1 MEDIV
6 LFGNIVRLRL
16 LREQDAEITFR
27 WRHSERAK
35 YLNQGATTVEEQ
47 RNWIL
52 RNAESGDLNFV
63 IEFQRSPVG
72 MLSLVDIDH
81 TNHSCSTGRL
91 LIGEEVVVGNAPVVF
106 DAERVLLDY
115 AFEELRIHS
124 IYGPVMGTN
133 TGVLKLR
140 RYLHYQQAGVYKDHY
155 FVDGKYVDAILFSL
169 LKDDYYKKCRRI
181 MQAAVDLYLKHNQT
195 LAQ

>member
-1 MEDIV
+1 MGDIV
-6 LFGNIVRLRL
+6 LLGSIVRLRL
-16 LREQDAEITFR
+16 LKEQDAEITFR
-27 WRHSERAK
+27 WRHSARAK
-35 YLNQGATTVEEQ
+35 YLNRGAATVEEQ

-52 RNAESGDLNFV
+52 RNAASGDLNFV
-63 IEFQRSPVG
+63 IEYQEKPVG
-72 MLSLVDIDH
+72 MISLVDIDH

-91 LIGEEVVVGNAPVVF
+91 LIGEEEIVGNVPVVF

-115 AFEELRIHS
+115 AFEELNIHS

-155 FVDGKYVDAILFSL
+155 FVDGNYVDAILFSL

-181 MQAAVDLYLKHNQT
+181 MQATIDLYLKQNQT

>member
-6 LFGNIVRLRL
+6 LLGNIVRLRL
-16 LREQDAEITFR
+16 LQERDAEITFR

-35 YLNQGATTVEEQ
+35 YLNRGAATVEAQ
-47 RNWIL
+47 RKWIL
-52 RNAESGDLNFV
+52 GSAESGDLNFI
-63 IEFQRSPVG
+63 IEYRGESVG
-72 MLSLVDIDH
+72 MISLVDIDH
-81 TNHSCSTGRL
+81 THHSCSTGRL
-91 LIGEEVVVGNAPVVF
+91 LIGEEKAVGNVPVVF
-106 DAERVLLDY
+106 DAEMALLDY
-115 AFEELRIHS
+115 AFEKLHIHS

-140 RYLHYQQAGVYKDHY
+140 RYLRYQQAGVYKDHY

-181 MQAAVDLYLKHNQT
+181 LQATVGLYLKQNQAS
-195 LAQ
+195 AQ

>member
-1 MEDIV
+1 MEDTV
-6 LFGNIVRLRL
+6 LFGNIVRLRI

-27 WRHSERAK
+27 WRHGERAK
-35 YLNQGATTVEEQ
+35 YLNRGAATIEEQ

-52 RNAESGDLNFV
+52 RNAESGDKNFV
-63 IEFQRSPVG
+63 IEFQGSPVG
-72 MLSLVDIDH
+72 MISLVDIDN

-91 LIGEEVVVGNAPVVF
+91 LIGEEETVGNAPVVF
-106 DAERVLLDY
+106 DAEKALLDY
-115 AFEELRIHS
+115 AFEELNIHS

-181 MQAAVDLYLKHNQT
+181 MQAVVDLYLKQNQT